1 MWKHVLSL
9 CGHYLADPSNSPSKP
24 TIGDVMYWRLEQI
37 RLAEVLAK
45 TLLCVDPADP
55 IVLLWRPASIW
66 QQLKG
71 HFPLDSRQLQMS
83 TVLLPESCKSAR
95 SWGMAVG
102 WRLNG

>member
-1 MWKHVLSL
+1 
-9 CGHYLADPSNSPSKP
+9 
-24 TIGDVMYWRLEQI
+24 MYWRLEQI

-83 TVLLPESCKSAR
+83 TVLLQSPANRQE
-95 SWGMAVG
+95 VG
-102 WRLNG
+102 VWLLVGV